1 MRVARPSFSF
11 SLAPGADSRLGTLF
25 LKASA
30 AAFKTQFFPKSE

>member
-1 MRVARPSFSF
+1 MPLV

-30 AAFKTQFFPKSE
+30 EGFKTPFFTEVK